1 MMHGMTGDASMM
13 RPFAEKILPEGW
25 TLIVPEARYN
35 HPMRGLTW
43 WRYEDYDIDATRRLN
58 LSRRELI
65 DVDSS
70 LSQLEKIISEQA
82 SLGPLVVGG
91 FSQGG
96 AMAQELM
103 HLPIADRIV
112 GIICIGTRLVR
123 PMELRMRLQELDP
136 KRMFWMHGEK
146 DVRVPIEDGWSVAHL
161 FEAGGWSVELIE
173 HKKISQL
180 PQVSYISLYH
190 LGNQKLED
198 VKFGYDNSKKMFM
211 FPGCDFGG
219 LTNYRQKLGETCKL
233 SKSGIKVSKDSSVH
247 YILDKVYQLWKKRSQ
262 KERFYGQIKQKLQ
275 LFLSSVIQYL
285 NSQSQFQNAIIKSW
299 KLPSVHRIIY
309 TSEDISKS
317 MGKYYV
323 RVFGKDDQHYAKKIL
338 PHKDVYCS
346 VWKPEWETEIRIT
359 PNVNK
364 NNLLNE
370 YQTY

>member
-1 MMHGMTGDASMM
+1 MYINKHQYQDFEQEIGNSFYHKTVSQTNLIPTNGKPA
-13 RPFAEKILPEGW
+13 ILKNQKV
-25 TLIVPEARYN
+25 TL
-35 HPMRGLTW
+35 HL
-43 WRYEDYDIDATRRLN
+43 D
-58 LSRRELI
+58 LI
-65 DVDSS
+65 NSNN
-70 LSQLEKIISEQA
+70 ISC
-82 SLGPLVVGG
+82 S
-91 FSQGG
+91 
-96 AMAQELM
+96 
-103 HLPIADRIV
+103 
-112 GIICIGTRLVR
+112 
-123 PMELRMRLQELDP
+123 
-136 KRMFWMHGEK
+136 
-146 DVRVPIEDGWSVAHL
+146 
-161 FEAGGWSVELIE
+161 ELIE

-247 YILDKVYQLWKKRSQ
+247 DILDKVYQLWKKRSQ